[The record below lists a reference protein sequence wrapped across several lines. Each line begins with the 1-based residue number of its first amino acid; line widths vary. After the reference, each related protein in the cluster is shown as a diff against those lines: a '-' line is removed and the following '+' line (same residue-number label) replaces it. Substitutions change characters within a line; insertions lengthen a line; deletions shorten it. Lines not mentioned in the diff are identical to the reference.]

1 MWLVKRKREKERLC
15 FLSVNPHCHS
25 PSEGLRSCYT
35 WNLLGSLFACALENV
50 QLHTFMRVIVHGTQ
64 SHPIYRPRAIGGLI
78 RIFIKHFR
86 NEIKFFRCQT
96 Y

>member
-1 MWLVKRKREKERLC
+1 MWLVTKKKGKGT
-15 FLSVNPHCHS
+15 FVLSVNPHCHS
-25 PSEGLRSCYT
+25 PSEGPTSCYT
-35 WNLLGSLFACALENV
+35 WNLLGSFFACALENV
-50 QLHTFMRVIVHGTQ
+50 QLHTFIRAIVHGTQ
-64 SHPIYRPRAIGGLI
+64 SHSTYQPRAIGGLI